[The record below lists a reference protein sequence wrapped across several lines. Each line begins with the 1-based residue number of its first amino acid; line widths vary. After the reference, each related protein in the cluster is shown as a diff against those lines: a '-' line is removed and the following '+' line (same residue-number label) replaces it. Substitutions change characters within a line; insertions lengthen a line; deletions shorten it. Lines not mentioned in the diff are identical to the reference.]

1 MLLKISSAGVPL
13 SSLKT
18 ESSWCQLSRYWWH
31 SGLPWRQPTVPPA
44 TINLSSWQSSTFSVI
59 PKRVELTGLIS
70 IGFMMT
76 SSNGNIFRVA
86 GHLCR
91 IYRSTVN
98 SPHKG
103 QWCGSLIFSLIYA
116 WINGWVNSRE
126 AGDLRRHR
134 AHYDVTVMLKGM
146 KPLLTIFSVSEILL
160 LQKSL
165 SLTTQQLLCYW
176 NDFYLTIDLLLGILF

>member
-1 MLLKISSAGVPL
+1 MPTFPLLVAQRVAMTTTHCATSDDKFVIM
-13 SSLKT
+13 T
-18 ESSWCQLSRYWWH
+18 IFNFQCHSRE
-31 SGLPWRQPTVPPA
+31 
-44 TINLSSWQSSTFSVI
+44 
-59 PKRVELTGLIS
+59 RVELTGLIS

-76 SSNGNIFRVA
+76 SSNGNIFRVT

-103 QWCGSLIFSLIYA
+103 QWCGSLIFSLKYA
-116 WINGWVNSRE
+116 WIDGWVNSRE
-126 AGDLRRHR
+126 AGDLRRHH

-160 LQKSL
+160 RQKSL

-176 NDFYLTIDLLLGILF
+176 NDFYLAIDLLLGILF